1 MLSEKLN
8 QILEA
13 VASIMETIEE
23 DTGIKWVPAN
33 EPPEPP
39 ELPIVKAPQET
50 EAQAEVP
57 LVKEEV
63 D

>member
-39 ELPIVKAPQET
+39 EPPIVKAPQE
-50 EAQAEVP
+50 EG
-57 LVKEEV
+57 